1 MLTAIAAPPPDGHD
15 LERSRSRTFVQ
26 DRLTGIIVAAF
37 FTVHRELGP
46 GFANQVYRRAVAI
59 ELQQRGLRLEQDL
72 FIGVFYKG
80 AKVGQYNA
88 DLVVEGR
95 VIVQI
100 RGEST
105 PAEWNGTQLARQLPR
120 SGCSTALLL
129 LFGATP
135 VFRHLTAIDGV
146 VHERS

>member
-1 MLTAIAAPPPDGHD
+1 MLTAIAAPPADAHD
-15 LERSRSRTFVQ
+15 PARSRSSTFVQ
-26 DRLTGIIVAAF
+26 DRITGIIVAAF

-46 GFANQVYRRAVAI
+46 GFANQVYRRALVI

-72 FIGVFYKG
+72 FLGVFYKG

-95 VIVQI
+95 VIVQV

-120 SGCSTALLL
+120 SGCFAALLL
-129 LFGATP
+129 LFGTTP
-135 VFRHLTAIDGV
+135 VFRHLTATDGV